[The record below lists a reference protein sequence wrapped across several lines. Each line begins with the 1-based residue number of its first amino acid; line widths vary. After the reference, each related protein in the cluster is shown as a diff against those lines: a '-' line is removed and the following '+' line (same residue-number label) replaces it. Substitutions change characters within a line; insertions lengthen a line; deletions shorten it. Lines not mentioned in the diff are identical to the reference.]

1 MKLRVLLAA
10 LALFLLPA
18 FSLAGTPEDAA
29 LAAMQSAHPAASVAV
44 CDAWGDSA
52 AAVLAM
58 DDARILCVAEKKN
71 GAWQVTIDNPAA
83 IPAGATP
90 LIVMDCD
97 TSLFWQYTVGSTV
110 IAYHAEKQ
118 EGTWGTVNYSRHET
132 YSNGYSEELSIY
144 WREGQLRRYA
154 EMLDEN
160 GNILSSTAYPPIP
173 AAWMEADAS
182 LARFSAGLYG
192 DSPEG
197 EYFGMTYPRDALVKA
212 AAQVMPDYTFLNGY
226 ASPDQVAFLME
237 QPDGKRVF
245 VGCESQDNIWFL
257 TESTPLPDGTVM
269 GYENFTNSLVIDGL
283 LVNIFRFAD
292 GRWGV
297 GFIYNDRGNGEDE
310 TMFRL
315 GPCWASAT
323 DVSMG
328 QKAFFGTH
336 AWNDITRIDWST
348 LPRTLEEAVS
358 RLDRSDWATVS
369 NPNPADRLHLRAE
382 PSRDAASLGKYYNGT
397 PVQVLEQKGD
407 WTKVTI
413 FGCAEGWMMTKYL
426 TFGSAMDEVEPAWP
440 VLFAREGE
448 SGRMVYRQP
457 DQKSPRGQACW
468 SQLVVLG
475 LVGDEWYHVLFDD
488 GLSGYVPQGEWWP
501 GNG

>member
-1 MKLRVLLAA
+1 MKLRTLLMTLALLLFPA
-10 LALFLLPA
+10 LA
-18 FSLAGTPEDAA
+18 LAGTPDDAA
-29 LAAMQSAHPAASVAV
+29 MAVMQSAHPAAAVVAS
-44 CDAWGDSA
+44 DGWGDAA

-58 DDARILCVAEKKN
+58 DDARILCVAEREN
-71 GAWQVTIDNPAA
+71 GAWKLTIDNHAA
-83 IPAGATP
+83 IPAGADP
-90 LIVMDCD
+90 SLLMDSD
-97 TSLFWQYTVGSTV
+97 MSLFWQFTVGGTV
-110 IAYHAEKQ
+110 IAYHSEKQ
-118 EGTWGTVNYSRHET
+118 DGTWGTVDYSRHET
-132 YSNGYSEELSIY
+132 YSNGYSVEISVF

-154 EMLDEN
+154 DMRDEN

-173 AAWMEADAS
+173 AAWMEEEAM

-192 DSPEG
+192 DSPED
-197 EYFGMTYPRDALVKA
+197 EYIGMTYPRDALVKA
-212 AAQVMPDYTFLNGY
+212 AAQVMPAYTFLNGY
-226 ASPDQVAFLME
+226 ASPDQVAFFM
-237 QPDGKRVF
+237 QRPDGKKVF
-245 VGCESQDNIWFL
+245 VGCEYQDNGWHL
-257 TESTPLPDGTVM
+257 TESTPLPDETVM

-448 SGRMVYRQP
+448 SGRMVYRLP

-475 LVGDEWYHVLFDD
+475 LVGGEWYHVLFDD